1 MVDAHPMFTQQ
12 LLMFPIDVTIVV
24 VFYISLI
31 RLIVMSSLGLLDRL
45 YPEWDPGL
53 DARVP
58 SLRRMQRRRTVHNPL
73 DHRWDH
79 RRKRYKRQW
88 ARTRLYPFRIRRF
101 KFHTPDVFPQDQEQE
116 KKSQMPF
123 LLSVFCIAAGTERW
137 ISKRFRRVPKFTS
150 LIIRAFLFFARRRR
164 PTPMFR
170 AFAGTVDDANERP
183 RHVRFDTDS
192 FRLGIDTF
200 ATGCMSPDKDHF
212 ITYTKAEGQE
222 CKGIAAGLKIAGRGT
237 LRFRIDDDD
246 GVTHTITVPNS
257 VHIPDLP
264 MVLVSPQHWAQ
275 QTTDNTES
283 TSCAKHT
290 VLSFRGYKKTI
301 PYSAQSNTPSFRS
314 TPGTLRYQ
322 AFAAVVEHGTATS
335 TSLLRSEHIVT
346 EDEESSSEGASEGD
360 ADGYNADEELP
371 MSDREG
377 EQQPKQ
383 SRHGTHTKKCS
394 HKHATTHLQPHAD
407 DAERLTVESPQ
418 ADLLRWHYRLGH
430 LSFKLIKAMAEVG
443 LLPKK
448 LAKAP
453 VPKCA
458 GCMFAGMTKK
468 PWRSKGKQNSQV
480 GRMTKITRPGQ
491 CISVDMLESPQVGF
505 IAHMKGRLTK
515 KRYKYATVF
524 VDHYSDLKYVHYMSE
539 ITSEETIY
547 AKKCFER
554 YSAGFNVKVEHYH
567 CDNGRFADNAF
578 IQHCEGMGQGITY
591 CGVNAHFQNG
601 RAEKAIRD
609 LQTMARKML
618 LHAKGRW
625 PEAIHLSLWPY
636 AMRMAVHVHNN
647 VPHNEDASSRL
658 ESFARIAVSPKSS
671 HYHTFG
677 CPVFALTTE
686 AEQGKAKKWE
696 VRSVLGIYLGPS
708 PHHAGSV
715 SLVLSLT
722 TGLASPQFHVGH
734 DDFFETTRYNRRTTR
749 ISSNWQKLSGI
760 DFADIIEK
768 KQKIKK
774 AALTSSK
781 PTVDQNVTQIV
792 DFANQAPV
800 FEDSTNNNVRIPTGT
815 PSPSTAEPTST
826 IAPTQV
832 NQAQASA
839 VPPQINTIASPPP
852 APRPPTPPPPTAL
865 PDASSRGRQRK
876 VSARMQES
884 LETGEFQNSMFNA
897 FQSTFETQHD
907 LDLELQDRMRN
918 PMAFLAEMQ
927 GDTMYF
933 HQAMAQD
940 DSGEFV
946 EAVVKEVNGHVD
958 NTHWE
963 LIPIESVPED
973 TDILPSVWSMRR
985 KRNLVTNEITKYKA
999 RLNVHGG
1006 KQTFGEN
1013 YFDTYAPVVT
1023 WFAIRLLIICAIVLH
1038 WKLRQVDFI
1047 MAYAQAPIECDM
1059 YLQLPDG
1066 IETETGN
1073 SKTHVLKLLRNVY
1086 GQKQAGKV
1094 WADFLSENLFKIG
1107 FERSKIDE
1115 CVFYRGNLVFLVYV
1129 DDGIFVSLDGTSIDG
1144 AIKELMGSK
1153 LKLEDQGHPADY
1165 VGVNIKKQEDESY
1178 EFTQPALT
1186 QQIIEDVGL
1195 GPKSTTKP
1203 IPMCAQRLLHHHL
1216 DSAPH
1221 DESKFKYRSVI
1232 GKLNYLAQCT
1242 RPDIVYAVHQCARFS
1257 SNPRQEH
1264 TDAVEYIARYLKGT
1278 SDLGLHFKPDTSKS
1292 FECYADADYCGNW
1305 SRSFAETDP
1314 STAKSRSGWII
1325 MYAGCPIIWASKL
1338 QTHVATSTT
1347 MAEYI
1352 ALSAA
1357 LRDVIPIMEL
1367 MDELR
1372 DRGYELISTEPIVYC
1387 KAFEDNSGALEIARL
1402 PKMRP
1407 RTKAIN
1413 VIYHHFREYVRLG
1426 LIKIY
1431 PISTDD
1437 QVADIF
1443 TKPLTQNPFVK
1454 HRVKICGT

>member
-1 MVDAHPMFTQQ
+1 MG
-12 LLMFPIDVTIVV
+12 I
-24 VFYISLI
+24 
-31 RLIVMSSLGLLDRL
+31 
-45 YPEWDPGL
+45 
-53 DARVP
+53 
-58 SLRRMQRRRTVHNPL
+58 
-73 DHRWDH
+73 
-79 RRKRYKRQW
+79 
-88 ARTRLYPFRIRRF
+88 
-101 KFHTPDVFPQDQEQE
+101 
-116 KKSQMPF
+116 
-123 LLSVFCIAAGTERW
+123 
-137 ISKRFRRVPKFTS
+137 
-150 LIIRAFLFFARRRR
+150 
-164 PTPMFR
+164 
-170 AFAGTVDDANERP
+170 
-183 RHVRFDTDS
+183 DS
-192 FRLGIDTF
+192 F
-200 ATGCMSPDKDHF
+200 ASACMSPNKDHF
-212 ITYTKAEGQE
+212 ITYKESVGRE
-222 CKGIAAGLKIAGRGT
+222 CKGIASGLKIAGRGT
-237 LRFRIDDDD
+237 MEFKIDDDD
-246 GVTHTITVPNS
+246 GVTHTIRVPNS

-275 QTTDNTES
+275 QTTDDTES
-283 TSCAKHT
+283 RSGGKHT
-290 VLSFRGYKKTI
+290 ILTFRGYKKTI
-301 PYSAQSNTPSFRS
+301 PYSTRSNVPSFRS

-322 AFAAVVEHGTATS
+322 AFAACFEATKDPKAKEFR
-335 TSLLRSEHIVT
+335 RSQHIVT
-346 EDEESSSEGASEGD
+346 DDEASSSEGAPEQEDGYD
-360 ADGYNADEELP
+360 ADEDLP
-371 MSDREG
+371 MTDREG
-377 EQQPKQ
+377 EKADIQ
-383 SRHGTHTKKCS
+383 SSHGPHLGHGSCVKGSCDDIHHDHRH
-394 HKHATTHLQPHAD
+394 TTPHLQPHAD

-430 LSFKLIKAMAEVG
+430 LSFKLIKAMSEVG
-443 LLPKK
+443 LLPKH
-448 LAKAP
+448 LAKARI
-453 VPKCA
+453 PKCA
-458 GCMFAGMTKK
+458 GCMFAAMTKK
-468 PWRSKGKQNSQV
+468 PWRTKGSKSGQV
-480 GRMTKITRPGQ
+480 GRKTKITRPGQ
-491 CISVDMLESPQVGF
+491 CVSVDQLESPQVGF
-505 IAHMKGRLTK
+505 IAQIKGRLTK

-524 VDHYSDLKYVHYMSE
+524 VDHHSDLKYVHYMSE
-539 ITSEETIY
+539 LTSEETVY

-554 YSAGFNVKVEHYH
+554 YAASFNVKIEHYH
-567 CDNGRFADNAF
+567 CDNGRFADNLF
-578 IQHCEGMGQGITY
+578 VQHCEGMGQNITY

-609 LQTMARKML
+609 LQTMARTML

-625 PEAIHLSLWPY
+625 PDAIHLALWPY

-647 VPHNEDASSRL
+647 VPNNIDGSSRL
-658 ESFARIAVSPKSS
+658 EAFARISVAPKAS

-686 AEQGKAKKWE
+686 AESGKAKKWA

-708 PHHAGSV
+708 PQHAGSV

-722 TGLASPQFHVGH
+722 TGNASAQYHVGH
-734 DDFFETTRYNRRTTR
+734 DDFFETTRYNRRTAR
-749 ISSNWQKLSGI
+749 AQCNWQALSGI
-760 DFADIIEK
+760 DHADKIEK
-768 KQKIKK
+768 KEKVKK
-774 AALTSSK
+774 ASRARSK
-781 PTVDQNVTQIV
+781 TNPENPVVQVV
-792 DFANQAPV
+792 DFANQAPR
-800 FEDSTNNNVRIPTGT
+800 FDSSSKPTVDLIPTGT
-815 PSPSTAEPTST
+815 NATSTAATILPPSVPSTAA
-826 IAPTQV
+826 APV
-832 NQAQASA
+832 VAS
-839 VPPQINTIASPPP
+839 VPNV
-852 APRPPTPPPPTAL
+852 
-865 PDASSRGRQRK
+865 PDISSRGRHRTPTK
-876 VSARMQES
+876 VHNVQAFES
-884 LETGEFQNSMFNA
+884 IFEDVA

-907 LDLELQDRMRN
+907 LDLELQDKMSH
-918 PMAFLAEMQ
+918 PIAFLAEMQ

-940 DSGEFV
+940 DSGDFV
-946 EAVVKEVNGHVD
+946 DAVVKEVNGHVD

-963 LIPIESVPED
+963 LIPIADVPED
-973 TDILPSVWSMRR
+973 TDVLPSVWSMRR

-1006 KQTFGEN
+1006 KQTFGVN

-1038 WKLRQVDFI
+1038 WQLRQVDFI

-1115 CVFYRGNLVFLVYV
+1115 CVFYRGSLVFLVYV
-1129 DDGIFVSLDGTSIDG
+1129 DDGIFVSLDGSSIDSV
-1144 AIKELMGSK
+1144 IKELMDTN

-1165 VGVNIKKQEDESY
+1165 VGVNIKKLEDESY

-1186 QQIIEDVGL
+1186 QQIIKDVGL
-1195 GPKSTTKP
+1195 DPKSATKP

-1216 DSAPH
+1216 DSPLH

-1257 SNPRQEH
+1257 SNPRREH
-1264 TDAVEYIARYLKGT
+1264 TEAVVYICRYLKGT
-1278 SDLGLHFKPDTSKS
+1278 PELGLHFKPDVTKS

-1305 SRSFAETDP
+1305 SKSFADTDP
-1314 STAKSRSGWII
+1314 STAKSRSGWIV
-1325 MYAGCPIIWASKL
+1325 MYAGCPVCWASKL

-1352 ALSAA
+1352 ALSSA

-1367 MDELR
+1367 MDELK
-1372 DRGYELISTEPIVYC
+1372 DRGYELISTEPKVYC

-1426 LIKIY
+1426 LISIY

-1443 TKPLTQNPFVK
+1443 TKPLTQNPFVR
-1454 HRVKICGT
+1454 HRVKICGS